1 VVQPLPA
8 SPWASA
14 MPTLRP
20 PAGFGILPELRG
32 SPLPAAPIFRR
43 DQFTENFISLIA
55 SESLTQPPTRRV
67 A

>member
-1 VVQPLPA
+1 
-8 SPWASA
+8 

-43 DQFTENFISLIA
+43 DQFTANFISLIA